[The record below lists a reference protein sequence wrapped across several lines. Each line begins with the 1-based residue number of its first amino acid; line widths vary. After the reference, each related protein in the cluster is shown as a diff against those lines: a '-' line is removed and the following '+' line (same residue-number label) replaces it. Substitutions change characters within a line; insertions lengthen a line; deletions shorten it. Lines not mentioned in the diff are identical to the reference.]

1 MYMYMYASPITFDGD
16 VDTCTQ
22 GSSQSKN
29 ERVGIMRMHVIP
41 RTLNLPR
48 VEYAILVP
56 VRTPFSASPLLC
68 ETFRA
73 LNMPMSRYAGSYLI
87 AQSRALRE

>member
-1 MYMYMYASPITFDGD
+1 MG
-16 VDTCTQ
+16 
-22 GSSQSKN
+22 
-29 ERVGIMRMHVIP
+29 MRVIP

-68 ETFRA
+68 EVGQGNLTDCD
-73 LNMPMSRYAGSYLI
+73 LLSVL
-87 AQSRALRE
+87 